1 MLFRSTQG
9 TTGTQGTNGTQGTTG
24 TATQGTTGTTGP
36 VAGSANQVVYK
47 DGSNNPAGSGN
58 MTFNGTTLTVAALT
72 ESSALKYKED
82 ILALSASLHALK
94 GVQGVSF
101 VRKGEERRQ
110 IGFIAEEIGKIF
122 PELVQYK
129 DGEVDSVY
137 YQRMTAVLVEAVKEL
152 TEKVEQQD
160 LMISNLIARVTKL
173 EAK

>member
-1 MLFRSTQG
+1 
-9 TTGTQGTNGTQGTTG
+9 
-24 TATQGTTGTTGP
+24 
-36 VAGSANQVVYK
+36 
-47 DGSNNPAGSGN
+47 

-72 ESSALKYKED
+72 ESSALKYKQD
-82 ILALSASLHALK
+82 ILALSASLDNLK
-94 GVQGVSF
+94 KIQGVSF
-101 VRKGEERRQ
+101 VRKGEQKRQ
-110 IGFIAEEIGKIF
+110 LGFIAEEIQKIY

>member
-1 MLFRSTQG
+1 
-9 TTGTQGTNGTQGTTG
+9 
-24 TATQGTTGTTGP
+24 
-36 VAGSANQVVYK
+36 
-47 DGSNNPAGSGN
+47 
-58 MTFNGTTLTVAALT
+58 MTFDGTTLTVAALT

-82 ILALSASLHALK
+82 ILSLSASLQTLK

-101 VRKGEERRQ
+101 VRKGEDRRQ
-110 IGFIAEEIGKIF
+110 IGFIAEEVQKAF